1 MKISIYGVSRAG
13 KDYLIEKLV
22 AKAEKLTHIKGS
34 ATLKMLSEENL
45 GKPFSQTSEEEK
57 NLLRTAFI
65 GYAEEIEKESG
76 NIVIDGHYAFPKNNG
91 EYNVVFTAEDRDFYD
106 FYIYLKTPVE
116 RIIKNQKQPA
126 DKIVKQYSEE
136 EIIGWQQFE
145 IVQMQ
150 EVCKKIDKE
159 LIVLNGDT
167 DTCIEFLL
175 ALISS
180 PQEFQVMDI
189 ARRIIDCNLSQIK
202 DSHTIILT
210 DCDKTLSVEDTGNHF
225 CALANIDTE
234 EIKNVY
240 RGDYYSVFQSYRA
253 DSILLEG
260 ITEDR
265 YAEICRSCVQSAEI
279 NSNLIEDIK
288 SHKGYFALGLTAGF
302 TEIWSKIVERFNL
315 NISVSGKNYE
325 GWSYYVSANVK
336 YAVAKLLRQ
345 MGKFVIAVGDG
356 ILDLKMLEEAD
367 RGYVIAQSKL
377 SGGVRNY
384 FKNNNSKI
392 MQLKYNQFKYAGI
405 KEVSSIWE

>member
-22 AKAEKLTHIKGS
+22 AKAKNLTHIKGS
-34 ATLKMLSEENL
+34 ATLKMLSEKNL
-45 GKPFSQTSEEEK
+45 SKPFSQTSEEEK

-65 GYAEEIEKESG
+65 GYAEEIEKASG
-76 NIVIDGHYAFPKNNG
+76 NIVIDGHYAFPKDNG
-91 EYNVVFTAEDRDFYD
+91 GYNVVFTAEDRDFYD
-106 FYIYLKTPVE
+106 FYVYLKTPVE
-116 RIIKNQKQPA
+116 RIIENQKQPA

-145 IVQMQ
+145 IAQMQ
-150 EVCKKIDKE
+150 EVCKNIDKE

-167 DTCIEFLL
+167 VTCIGFLL

-202 DSHTIILT
+202 DTDTVLLT
-210 DCDKTLSVEDTGNHF
+210 DCDKTLSLEDTGNHF

-234 EIKNVY
+234 KIKNVY

-392 MQLKYNQFKYAGI
+392 MQLKYNQFKYDGI